1 MLIKDF
7 YKISGLKITDNFI
20 DAQIEINSEHIIF
33 TGHFPNKPIVP
44 GVMQQQIVKEILS
57 DAINKELQTVKISN
71 MKFMALIEPDKINKL
86 DVNIKII
93 ENNTDKIKID
103 AKIYKKQTV
112 FFKIKAQ
119 YL

>member
-7 YKISGLKITDNFI
+7 YKVIKIDTIANLI
-20 DAQIEINSEHIIF
+20 NAQISINKNHNIF
-33 TGHFPNKPIVP
+33 NGHFPEKPIVP

-57 DAINKELQTVKISN
+57 EYLKKELKTIKISN
-71 MKFMALIEPDKINKL
+71 MKFMALIEPGKIDKINLQINLLENTKE
-86 DVNIKII
+86 KIR
-93 ENNTDKIKID
+93 ID
-103 AKIYKKQTV
+103 AKIYNEQTI